1 MHASFLNMY
10 GYDALQ
16 SSLHVPS
23 APGGKA
29 RRVNKWW
36 EDKMEKEGKV
46 WCWTQGK
53 YVPKGEE
60 IPWVEPPAAK
70 KFKGGDGVSGLHL

>member
-1 MHASFLNMY
+1 MHASFLNIY
-10 GYDALQ
+10 GYDAFQ
-16 SSLHVPS
+16 SSLHVPW

-36 EDKMEKEGKV
+36 EV

-60 IPWVEPPAAK
+60 IPVVEPPAK
-70 KFKGGDGVSGLHL
+70 KFKVGDGAAGLHP